1 MIQGKFLGNEPE
13 SYDGMQNYEHST
25 IYFDYKNYNLY
36 YLVQFSNCFMMLILY
51 LPYKNF

>member
-1 MIQGKFLGNEPE
+1 MTQRVTMVCKIMN
-13 SYDGMQNYEHST
+13 HST